1 MDKFKRR
8 SITKQMIPETDQG
21 VSVAELLSIVED
33 NDLSK
38 LLLNLLKTD
47 QIRNEFIA
55 IKGAQTLVNI
65 QKSINNR
72 FKKED
77 LKSSISNISLYN
89 DDDEFTINFNNAR
102 DNIYFKQLNKQQ
114 LTTIPVYSATREFF
128 SELYQ
133 MDRYATKLIS
143 EGHKHILE
151 TNLQMLKSVHN
162 SFKRFRILHD
172 KEENIFYL
180 RGIISLNNYFNY
192 DDNLAVVL
200 ALLSLH
206 AEMKKTG
213 VQYDLRLCEYN
224 ESFIRVFFESSEF
237 KELESIGRVKNIIEV
252 SNDEIRRE
260 ALRFTG
266 VCSIEFGNV
275 DGQQSELFIRP
286 QEIKSRILSIGHN
299 RIPKTAIEELANI
312 ENATSVHSN
321 LYDDILKI
329 RNINNPE
336 QIKHLVRSKV
346 ENAKTDDVKKF
357 KAQIL
362 HELNGVAMNIIQLLT
377 MFSKIEL
384 LAGEDI
390 EAAEFIRFI
399 IYQALIER
407 K

>member
-89 DDDEFTINFNNAR
+89 DDEFTINFNNAR

-213 VQYDLRLCEYN
+213 VQYALRLCEYN

>member
-1 MDKFKRR
+1 MDKFKRK
-8 SITKQMIPETDQG
+8 SITKQMIPVTDQG
-21 VSVAELLSIVED
+21 VTVAELLSITVD

-38 LLLNLLKTD
+38 LLLKLLNTD
-47 QIRNEFIA
+47 EIHNEFIA

-77 LKSSISNISLYN
+77 LKSSISNVSLYN
-89 DDDEFTINFNNAR
+89 DDEFTINFNNAI
-102 DNIYFKQLNKQQ
+102 DNIYFQNLNQRQLS
-114 LTTIPVYSATREFF
+114 TIPIYSATREFF

-143 EGHKHILE
+143 EGHKEILE
-151 TNLQMLKSVHN
+151 ANLQMLKSVHD
-162 SFKRFRILHD
+162 SSKRFRILHD
-172 KEENIFYL
+172 KEENLFYL
-180 RGIISLNNYFNY
+180 RGIISLYNYFNY
-192 DDNLAVVL
+192 DNNLAVVL

-206 AEMKKTG
+206 KEMKKTG
-213 VQYDLRLCEYN
+213 IEYSLSLCEYN
-224 ESFIRVFFESSEF
+224 ESFIRMFFGSSEF
-237 KELESIGRVKNIIEV
+237 KELDSIGRVKNIIEV

-266 VCSIEFGNV
+266 VCSIEFGNT

-299 RIPKTAIEELANI
+299 RVPKTAIEELANI
-312 ENATSVHSN
+312 ENSTTVHSN

-329 RNINNPE
+329 KNINNPE

-346 ENAKTDDVKKF
+346 ENAKTDDVKRF
-357 KAQIL
+357 KVQIL

-390 EAAEFIRFI
+390 EAAEFIRFV